1 MTTIPSHE
9 QVRDFM
15 SRVMSW
21 PLPADE
27 TAGYANIHYTIKKLH
42 PKTGKPMWGGNANRT
57 LDGFMKQLNY
67 AKARDN
73 VRDIYFC
80 LSRQSSVEKKV
91 SLVGNKIY
99 EKALRAQSNA
109 MSIKVFAID
118 IDFKG
123 GLNGYDSQ
131 PEALK
136 ELFRFLK
143 EVKLPVP
150 SYIIGSGGGMHVYWV
165 IERPMSVEEWTP
177 VAFQLAAA
185 TMQHKLK
192 CDTQCTIDVARIL
205 RVPGTYNMKLVDAMG
220 NGMRPVT
227 IISDKGPDY
236 PLPAIA
242 GPLHGYIA
250 PSKVATPLPKR
261 NPVAGVSDLAAGI
274 DTVNDLPVDLKTI
287 LPECGFIKNALTS
300 GGKDLNNPLWNMTTL
315 IATFTGKGGRGHAHL
330 MARGHPGYDK
340 DSTDELFDRK
350 ERDKEA
356 KGLGWPSCHTIR
368 AYGATECPTCP
379 HNGQNKSPL
388 NFGARIHPT
397 MQAVPGV
404 APVANSAIVSPTIP
418 DGYTQRSDGV
428 ILHLKDFGEGKK
440 EWLPVTTYPMTK
452 AWLQRDPWIFNFT
465 TKAEFGKEHQIA
477 IELAVV
483 EGNEM
488 RKTLQG
494 QGMTIENLEE
504 LKRIGKLIMAWI
516 GHLQKMKGAVISSH
530 PFGWEVKNGVL
541 QGFIYGGMKYAQ
553 NGTSPSANPD
563 PVIAGQYAPTGDRQP
578 WIEAAAMVT
587 SQGKSAFDAILAS
600 AFAAPLVRFTGQSG
614 MLMSCFS
621 VASGVGKSTAL
632 RVAQGVWGDPV
643 RAMQSLSDTQNSVLH
658 KIGETRALPL
668 YWDELKTEQDSKK
681 FVNTVFTISQGKEK
695 SRLTA
700 RASQRA
706 PGTWQTLLV
715 SASNE
720 SLMDIVES
728 QTKATTAGI
737 YRVFEY
743 EIKESRGKWTV
754 DPSDAQRLVS
764 RLNDNYGQIGLE
776 YASFLGN
783 NFERLEAEVAALGRE
798 LGVETHTIADE
809 RFWIATITVILAGA
823 KYANELGFTKINE
836 EQLKFFLLET
846 LEHMRR
852 IRKSAQNDF
861 KDSGNVSNVISQ
873 FFSAMQGRH
882 VLYTNVARTG
892 IGRPTPGS
900 VKPVRST
907 DRLEGIAVRIGV
919 EDKVMRISTAALSK
933 WLNDN
938 GYPRHITFD
947 ALKDKYGALP
957 IKGRIGAGT
966 DFAGP
971 QEHLLEIDL
980 LKAKELNLIDE
991 A

>member
-1 MTTIPSHE
+1 MTNIPSHE

-21 PLPADE
+21 PTDE
-27 TAGYANIHYTIKKLH
+27 PIGYANLH
-42 PKTGKPMWGGNANRT
+42 CTLTKINPKTSKPYWGGTANRT
-57 LDGFMKQLNY
+57 LDGFMKQLAY
-67 AKARDN
+67 MKARDN
-73 VRDIYFC
+73 IRDIYFC
-80 LSRQSSVEKKV
+80 LSRQSSTERKV
-91 SLVGNKIY
+91 TLVGNKPY
-99 EKALRAQSNA
+99 DAVMRAQANA
-109 MSIKVFAID
+109 LSIKVFAID

-123 GLNGYDSQ
+123 GANGYDNQ

-143 EVKLPVP
+143 EVKLPPP
-150 SYIIGSGGGMHVYWV
+150 SIIVGSGGGMHVYWT
-165 IERPMSVEEWTP
+165 IERPMSPDEWTP

-185 TMQHKLK
+185 TLQHNLK
-192 CDTQCTIDVARIL
+192 CDTQCTIDIARVL
-205 RVPGTYNMKLVDAMG
+205 RVPGTYNMKQVDAMG

-227 IISDKGPDY
+227 IITDKGPDY

-250 PSKVATPLPKR
+250 PAKSVTALPKR

-287 LPECGFIKNALTS
+287 LPECGFIKNALVT

-315 IATFTGKGGRGHAHL
+315 VSTFTGKGGRAHAHL
-330 MARGHPGYDK
+330 MARGHPGYSK

-356 KGLGWPSCHTIR
+356 KGLGWPGCSTIR

-379 HNGQNKSPL
+379 HNAANKSPL

-397 MQAVPGV
+397 ITPTPGA
-404 APVANSAIVSPTIP
+404 APVANSSVVVPTIP

-440 EWLPVTTYPMTK
+440 EWLPVSNYPMTK

-465 TKAEFGKEHQIA
+465 TKAEFGREHQIA
-477 IELAVV
+477 IDLALV
-483 EGNEM
+483 ETNEM
-488 RKTLQG
+488 RKVLQG
-494 QGMTIENLEE
+494 QGMTIESLEE
-504 LKRIGKLIMAWI
+504 LKRIGKLLMAWI
-516 GHLQKMKGAVISSH
+516 AHLQKMKGSVISSH
-530 PFGWEVKNGVL
+530 PFGWEVKNGAL
-541 QGFIYGGMKYAQ
+541 QGFIYGGMKYAA

-563 PVIAGQYAPTGDRQP
+563 PVIASQYAPTGDRQP

-587 SQGKSAFDAILAS
+587 SQGKSAFDAIIAS

-621 VASGVGKSTAL
+621 LASGVGKSTAL
-632 RVAQGVWGDPV
+632 RVAQAVWGDPV

-658 KIGETRALPL
+658 KIGETRAIPL

-700 RASQRA
+700 RAAQRA

-728 QTKATTAGI
+728 QTKATTAGL

-743 EIKESRGKWTV
+743 EIKESRGKWSV

-764 RLNDNYGQIGLE
+764 KLNDNYGQIGLE

-783 NFERLEAEVAALGRE
+783 NFDRLEAEVSALGRE
-798 LGVETHTIADE
+798 LGVETNTIADE
-809 RFWIATITVILAGA
+809 RFWIATITVVLAGA
-823 KYANELGFTKINE
+823 RYANELGFTKINE

-846 LEHMRR
+846 LEQMRH
-852 IRKSAQNDF
+852 IRGNATNDF
-861 KDSGNVSNVISQ
+861 KDTGNVSNVVSQ
-873 FFSAMQGRH
+873 FFSAMAGRH
-882 VLYTNVARTG
+882 TLYTNIARTG
-892 IGRPTPGS
+892 IGRPAPGT
-900 VKPVRST
+900 VKPVRAT
-907 DRLEGIAVRIGV
+907 DRLEGVAIRIGV
-919 EDKVMRISTAALSK
+919 EDKVVRISMAALSK
-933 WLNDN
+933 WLADN
-938 GYPRHITFD
+938 SYPRHVTLD
-947 ALKDKYGALP
+947 TLKDKYGALA
-957 IKGRIGAGT
+957 IKGRIGSGT

-980 LKAKELNLIDE
+980 LKAKELNFIDE
-991 A
+991 L